1 MCFESRTSQAIDQ
14 NALGIPP
21 PTALG
26 EDPLPYVIVADDA
39 FPLKMNIIKPYPF
52 RGLSR
57 ERRIT
62 NYRIYRARRVSENAF
77 GIMANRFRVFLSPI
91 QVSVENAEKI
101 TLASCVLHNFLRQRI
116 PENYSPPGSFD
127 TENFANGTVQDGE
140 WRIRV
145 EAARMQPLFG
155 TRNNNYTINAKEVC
169 DRYCAY
175 FNSDAGAVPWQ
186 DRFS

>member
-1 MCFESRTSQAIDQ
+1 MKEESLTIAF
-14 NALGIPP
+14 LG
-21 PTALG
+21 
-26 EDPLPYVIVADDA
+26 
-39 FPLKMNIIKPYPF
+39 
-52 RGLSR
+52 
-57 ERRIT
+57 
-62 NYRIYRARRVSENAF
+62 ARRVSENAF

-101 TLASCVLHNFLRQRI
+101 TLASCVLHNFLRQRS
-116 PENYSPPGSFD
+116 PENYSPPRSFD
-127 TENFANGTVQDGE
+127 TKNFADGTVQDGE

-155 TRNNNYTINAKEVC
+155 TRDNNYTINAKEVR

-175 FNSDAGAVPWQ
+175 FNSDAGAVPWH